1 LVVAKLPDGVMPMP
15 FWSVLVLVTEVPLL
29 SVVCCVLLELE
40 PPISGA
46 GVAVVDWVDVVLDD
60 EVCAPATPV
69 IIARAVAAANQY
81 LIMSSTPKNCL
92 QAEIVC
98 CSVR

>member
-1 LVVAKLPDGVMPMP
+1 MVVAKLPDGVIPMP
-15 FWSVLVLVTEVPLL
+15 FWLVLVLLTEVPLL
-29 SVVCCVLLELE
+29 SVDCCVLLELE

-46 GVAVVDWVDVVLDD
+46 GGAVVDCVDVVLED
-60 EVCAPATPV
+60 EVCATATPV
-69 IIARAVAAANQY
+69 IIARAAAAANQY
-81 LIMSSTPKNCL
+81 LIMLCTPKNCL